1 MPQYKNKLF
10 LCSLIIGSLFLLL
23 FFRLFYLQILKGDE
37 FELFSIENHIRLINS
52 PAPRGK
58 ILDRRSKDIVVNR
71 PSFDL
76 KVFPNE
82 LKNIRKVTEMLS
94 GIIDMDSV
102 EIEEAILKA
111 KKRNAYLPFILIKDI
126 DRDTLA
132 VIEANKPTLNAIS
145 IEVNYLRDYPEGKL
159 GSLFVGYLGKPNKND
174 LKKFPL
180 TNLDIYVGKTGIE
193 ETFENH
199 LRGSNGTNYKV
210 IDALGREVKSKLFQK
225 DIEGKETL
233 QGNDIYLT
241 IDIDLQ
247 KKSEELL
254 NDKVGSIIVV
264 NVNTGEVLALASNPS
279 FDPVLFVNGIS
290 QSDWNEL
297 TKNIFHPMLNRAT
310 LGIYAPGSTFK
321 IVTAL
326 SALKENII
334 DEETTFFCPGYYK
347 VGKKKFKCWKH
358 SGHGWVNLHS
368 AISQSCDVFFYN
380 IAEKLGVDRLSKYA
394 KIFGFGSKTGI
405 ETNEKEGLVPNRLWK
420 YKNYKEPWY
429 KGETVITAIGQ
440 GYLNVTPLQITM
452 MTAAVANGG
461 SILKPILIKK
471 ITDLQG
477 NSKMV
482 NKSEILRIL
491 PFDDIQ
497 IKMVQDSLVSAV
509 NGKSGT
515 GKRARVKHGMVA
527 GKTGTA
533 QVVSSKTKSKKIIHK
548 DHAWFTA
555 YYPAENPEIAV
566 TVLIENGGGGGSV
579 AAPLAKEVIDEFYR
593 RKNSIIQNDNV

>member
-10 LCSLIIGSLFLLL
+10 SCSLIIGSLFLLL
-23 FFRLFYLQILKGDE
+23 FFRLFYLQILRGDE

-94 GIIDMDSV
+94 RIIDMDSV

-126 DRDTLA
+126 ERDTLA
-132 VIEANKPTLNAIS
+132 VIEANKPALNGIS

-225 DIEGKETL
+225 NIEGKETL

-380 IAEKLGVDRLSKYA
+380 IAEKLGIDRLSKYA

-477 NSKMV
+477 NNKMV

-509 NGKSGT
+509 NGKFGT
-515 GKRARVKHGMVA
+515 GKRARVKHGTVA

-533 QVVSSKTKSKKIIHK
+533 QVISSKTKSKKIIHK

-579 AAPLAKEVIDEFYR
+579 AAPLAKEIIDEFYR
-593 RKNSIIQNDNV
+593 RKYGIIQNDNV

>member
-23 FFRLFYLQILKGDE
+23 FLRLFYLQILKGDE
-37 FELFSIENHIRLINS
+37 FELFSKENRIRLINS

-58 ILDRRSKDIVVNR
+58 ILDRKSKEIVVNR

-82 LKNIRKVTEMLS
+82 LKNIKEVSGMLS

-111 KKRNAYLPFILIKDI
+111 KKRSAYLPFILIKDI

-132 VIEANKPTLNAIS
+132 VIEANKPALSGIS
-145 IEVNYLRDYPEGKL
+145 VEVNYLRDYPEGKL

-174 LKKFPL
+174 LKRFPL
-180 TNLDIYVGKTGIE
+180 TNHDINVGKTGIE

-225 DIEGKETL
+225 DIEDKETL
-233 QGNDIYLT
+233 PGNDIYLT

-254 NDKVGSIIVV
+254 KDKMGSIAVV
-264 NVNTGEVLALASNPS
+264 NVNTGEVLTLASSPS
-279 FDPVLFVNGIS
+279 FDPVLFVNGIDH
-290 QSDWNEL
+290 SDWNEL
-297 TKNIFHPMLNRAT
+297 SKNTFHPMLNRST

-326 SALKENII
+326 SALKENVI
-334 DEETTFFCPGYYK
+334 DEETTFFCPGHYK

-380 IAEKLGVDRLSKYA
+380 TAEKLGIDRLSKYA
-394 KIFGFGSKTGI
+394 KIFGFGSETGI
-405 ETNEKEGLVPNRLWK
+405 EISEKEGLVPNRLWK

-452 MTAAVANGG
+452 MTVAVANGG

-471 ITDLQG
+471 IADLQG
-477 NSKMV
+477 NNKMV
-482 NKSEILRIL
+482 NKSEVLRIL

-515 GKRARVKHGMVA
+515 GKRAKVKHGTVA

-533 QVVSSKTKSKKIIHK
+533 QVVSSKTKSKKIRHK

-566 TVLIENGGGGGSV
+566 TVLIENGGSGGSV
-579 AAPLAKEVIDEFYR
+579 AAPLAKEIIDEYYE
-593 RKNSIIQNDNV
+593 KKYGVIQDDNV